1 MLLGVFAGL
10 EKVLGIYSNV
20 AIAWVGALVADL
32 VINKPLGLSPR
43 GIEFRRAHLYDF
55 NPVGLGA
62 MLVAAG
68 VASVAYSGA
77 MGELAAAFS
86 PFIALVLALLLSPL
100 LAWWTKGRY
109 YLARQPTTEWRPGE
123 VVRCAVCENQFES
136 EDMARCPAYQAPI
149 CSLCCSLESRCHDR
163 CKTNARASEQL
174 RVWISFLLPRAL
186 AARMNFRVGQYF
198 LVWLS
203 ISAVMGFLVGV
214 VYVQESLQVSG
225 ELLYTPFLKIYALLM
240 LLAAVGSWWVVL
252 ATDSRRMAQDE
263 SERQTQLLM
272 QEIEAHRRTDAE
284 LQSARD
290 RAEAASLAKTRHVA
304 GMTHELR
311 TPLTSILGYAH
322 ILLKQKEM
330 STWVR
335 ETVATMQRSGEHMR
349 ALIDGSLDLARIEA
363 GRLKL
368 DTAPVPLP
376 TLLDDVERMIR
387 PQAEAKGLRFVVE
400 REGDVPVWIR
410 ADAKR
415 LRQILINLL
424 SNAVRFTDEGGV
436 LLRLDFRQQVAR
448 IDVVDSG
455 IGIAEQDQERIFLP
469 FERGSAGRRAR
480 ESGTGL
486 GLTITHLLCDLMG
499 GELSL
504 RSQPGQGSTFT
515 VRLYLPR
522 IAADPKN
529 PLPSASALRSVTG
542 YKGPRRTLLVVDDQ
556 PLHRQLLAGLLMPLG
571 FTVLEAASGQECL
584 EVVEQRMPDL
594 LLLDITMDGL
604 DGWQTARLVR
614 ERLPAER
621 LPIVFVSAN
630 LFDNQP
636 EQLQALGCQ
645 GFVAKPVLESELLD
659 TLQSTLKL
667 EWIRDTADGPLP
679 PAPAM
684 ALDEPQPLPAQ
695 LREDLLRLA
704 RQGQAVALRQRLWA
718 ARTELPALAAT
729 LTLLQSYA
737 DRFDFQTL
745 MDHLRSTA
753 ETPDE
758 PSTF

>member
-1 MLLGVFAGL
+1 
-10 EKVLGIYSNV
+10 
-20 AIAWVGALVADL
+20 
-32 VINKPLGLSPR
+32 
-43 GIEFRRAHLYDF
+43 
-55 NPVGLGA
+55 
-62 MLVAAG
+62 
-68 VASVAYSGA
+68 
-77 MGELAAAFS
+77 
-86 PFIALVLALLLSPL
+86 
-100 LAWWTKGRY
+100 
-109 YLARQPTTEWRPGE
+109 
-123 VVRCAVCENQFES
+123 
-136 EDMARCPAYQAPI
+136 
-149 CSLCCSLESRCHDR
+149 
-163 CKTNARASEQL
+163 
-174 RVWISFLLPRAL
+174 
-186 AARMNFRVGQYF
+186 
-198 LVWLS
+198 
-203 ISAVMGFLVGV
+203 
-214 VYVQESLQVSG
+214 
-225 ELLYTPFLKIYALLM
+225 
-240 LLAAVGSWWVVL
+240 
-252 ATDSRRMAQDE
+252 
-263 SERQTQLLM
+263 
-272 QEIEAHRRTDAE
+272 
-284 LQSARD
+284 
-290 RAEAASLAKTRHVA
+290 
-304 GMTHELR
+304 
-311 TPLTSILGYAH
+311 
-322 ILLKQKEM
+322 
-330 STWVR
+330 
-335 ETVATMQRSGEHMR
+335 
-349 ALIDGSLDLARIEA
+349 
-363 GRLKL
+363 
-368 DTAPVPLP
+368 
-376 TLLDDVERMIR
+376 
-387 PQAEAKGLRFVVE
+387 
-400 REGDVPVWIR
+400 
-410 ADAKR
+410 
-415 LRQILINLL
+415 
-424 SNAVRFTDEGGV
+424 
-436 LLRLDFRQQVAR
+436 
-448 IDVVDSG
+448 
-455 IGIAEQDQERIFLP
+455 
-469 FERGSAGRRAR
+469 
-480 ESGTGL
+480 
-486 GLTITHLLCDLMG
+486 MG

-614 ERLPAER
+614 ERLTAEQ

-659 TLQSTLKL
+659 TLQGTLKL
-667 EWIRDTADGPLP
+667 DWIRDPADGPVP

-684 ALDEPQPLPAQ
+684 VPHEPQPLPAQ